1 MSEQSKALTFYKIRF
16 RETQQTYSAITEIAD
31 LTPGELVMVE
41 TDHDLEPAII
51 KGRAPGLSGT
61 PEKSSENDVC
71 ATDLYYNIIRRANHR
86 EQERYDRLLEQ
97 EQESFTFCRQKIVE
111 KGLAMKL
118 IRVNRYFNGSKII
131 FYFTAENRVDFRD
144 LVKILVQEYST
155 RVEMRQIGVRH
166 ECQMIGGIGCCGR
179 ELCCSTYINNF
190 VPVSIKMAKVQD
202 LPLNPTKIS
211 GICNRLLCCLT
222 YEFDSYDKLKKEM
235 PKVGKHLE
243 IDQKQ
248 YIVNQVSIL
257 EETVTVQEKGI
268 EEVTQ
273 VLERETWEPA
283 LKKMKHKNR
292 KNKGQSDKENSDKS
306 SNGTK

>member
-1 MSEQSKALTFYKIRF
+1 MSEQNTALTCYKIIF
-16 RETQQTYSAITEIAD
+16 RDTQQTYSAITELTD
-31 LTPGELVMVE
+31 LRPGELVMVE
-41 TDHDLEPAII
+41 TDHDLEPAKIET
-51 KGRAPGLSGT
+51 RAPWI
-61 PEKSSENDVC
+61 PVASERKNESDVC
-71 ATDLYYNIIRRANHR
+71 ETNLYYNIIRRANDK
-86 EQERYDRLLEQ
+86 EQGRYDRLLEQ
-97 EQESFTFCRQKIVE
+97 EREAFIFCRRKILE

-144 LVKILVQEYST
+144 LVKILVQEYAT
-155 RVEMRQIGVRH
+155 RVEMKQIGVRH

-248 YIVNQVSIL
+248 YIVSQISIL
-257 EETVTVQEKGI
+257 EETVTVQDKGAG
-268 EEVTQ
+268 EDPQ
-273 VLERETWEPA
+273 VLEREVWEPA
-283 LKKMKHKNR
+283 LKKMKRKNR
-292 KNKGQSDKENSDKS
+292 KSKGQSGKEDNDNI